1 METINT
7 KYCMKKQ
14 YTSLTVLTYVQ
25 KQVSASFKI
34 LLTYVK
40 NFIIRNTAEIK
51 NSCVTYHTDP
61 YYTVPY
67 FRLETLV
74 NNIQPIRLSKIIIT
88 DHYAIL
94 FLHINVTPTY
104 P

>member
-61 YYTVPY
+61 YYTDPY
-67 FRLETLV
+67 FRLETLEV
-74 NNIQPIRLSKIIIT
+74 LHLS
-88 DHYAIL
+88 
-94 FLHINVTPTY
+94 NVSSY
-104 P
+104 